1 MVSTPPE
8 HILPLNVLSLPK
20 QIHSIKVTF
29 AVFEL
34 FTLLA
39 ISVIF
44 LFYFFFYTYVIFTD
58 ISSFLCNEDCAYH
71 NESLHVYIHVF
82 IHMRKYH
89 TECLTLRK
97 FITQPLPSCF
107 HPCAHGGNYKIVS
120 VCVFVCVCE
129 RERMN

>member
-39 ISVIF
+39 ISVIS
-44 LFYFFFYTYVIFTD
+44 FFFFILMSSLQTY
-58 ISSFLCNEDCAYH
+58 
-71 NESLHVYIHVF
+71 
-82 IHMRKYH
+82 
-89 TECLTLRK
+89 
-97 FITQPLPSCF
+97 
-107 HPCAHGGNYKIVS
+107 HPFFAMKIVPTTMS
-120 VCVFVCVCE
+120 LF
-129 RERMN
+129 MYISMYLSI

>member
-39 ISVIF
+39 ISVIS
-44 LFYFFFYTYVIFTD
+44 LFIYFFILMSSLQTY
-58 ISSFLCNEDCAYH
+58 
-71 NESLHVYIHVF
+71 
-82 IHMRKYH
+82 
-89 TECLTLRK
+89 
-97 FITQPLPSCF
+97 
-107 HPCAHGGNYKIVS
+107 HPCFAMKIVPTTMS
-120 VCVFVCVCE
+120 LC
-129 RERMN
+129 MYISMYLSI